1 MIIKNGRYYF
11 RKQIEGR
18 IYWKALGL
26 KKGQESLLSTRL
38 KQVEEQII
46 ANHFGLPY
54 KNFKPIRFSQF
65 IQEYEKRKV
74 YKASLDR
81 DLQRLAYICD
91 ALGDPYLNQITTEQL
106 IKLEK
111 KLLKDGRSS
120 ATANRYF
127 QILRHFF
134 NLAKDEGYIKNNPL
148 SKWEFFI
155 EDKKGRALKI
165 EEIKIILQ
173 VSKKIQDHPL
183 SDFQKIW
190 YDFIMLAFLTGMRLS
205 EIIFLKN
212 EYIKYGYIEFPI
224 TKTKYRKKG
233 RSIIKKTK
241 IIYLPKPAKA
251 IIKKY
256 QSDSGYL
263 FPIKRR
269 DPNIVFWTIQRIR
282 RETGIKDFT
291 FHMIRH
297 TVATMITQNFDI
309 YTAKLMLGHA
319 DLKTTEGY
327 IHAQKITETVEK
339 TEELFRRFLLQVI
352 EK

>member
-1 MIIKNGRYYF
+1 MGLIIKNGRYYF

-26 KKGQESLLSTRL
+26 RKGQESLLSPRL
-38 KQVEEQII
+38 QQVEEQII

-91 ALGDPYLNQITTEQL
+91 ALRDPYLNQITTEQL

-165 EEIKIILQ
+165 EEIKAILQ
-173 VSKKIQDHPL
+173 VQKRFKSILYQTFKKSGMTL
-183 SDFQKIW
+183 
-190 YDFIMLAFLTGMRLS
+190 LCLLFLPG
-205 EIIFLKN
+205 
-212 EYIKYGYIEFPI
+212 
-224 TKTKYRKKG
+224 
-233 RSIIKKTK
+233 
-241 IIYLPKPAKA
+241 
-251 IIKKY
+251 
-256 QSDSGYL
+256 
-263 FPIKRR
+263 
-269 DPNIVFWTIQRIR
+269 
-282 RETGIKDFT
+282 
-291 FHMIRH
+291 
-297 TVATMITQNFDI
+297 
-309 YTAKLMLGHA
+309 
-319 DLKTTEGY
+319 
-327 IHAQKITETVEK
+327 
-339 TEELFRRFLLQVI
+339 
-352 EK
+352 